1 MDVEIFRRTVK
12 DRRRGASW
20 DLLKYMAEG
29 IKAVGDNPI
38 MVNENKT
45 GSWTENEMEP
55 TAKIGCMFGYGGS
68 KQMHHTKGRR
78 RDLVERAKK
87 KGIYIITFD
96 GGILSSFGNTITDP
110 NHHWRVA
117 LYSPMNN
124 GNFLS
129 DNSPPDR
136 WEKMKALWKIKYE
149 PWRKSNPED
158 PILFVLQPK
167 DNWSMNELDPIDWFN
182 DVYKKLRPLTKRKF
196 LIRPHP
202 NHMAAME
209 NRKNE
214 FPKNCELIIGQKFF
228 SGDEKKHYR
237 FNFQEALNNC
247 HAVITHNSTASIDS
261 CIRGIPTFVTS
272 DLAICWPVGNTVLE
286 DIENPKYP
294 DRTQW
299 VYDLGYKQWT
309 EKEIKDGTV
318 FKRFKNKLFPLYKAN
333 NE

>member
-20 DLLKYMAEG
+20 DLLKHMAEG
-29 IKAVGDNPI
+29 IRACGDNPI
-38 MVNENKT
+38 MVNEHKT
-45 GSWTENEMEP
+45 GEWSPDEMNP
-55 TAKIGCMFGYGGS
+55 TAKIGCMFGYGGTN
-68 KQMHHTKGRR
+68 QMHHTKGRR

-96 GGILSSFGNTITDP
+96 GGLLSSFGNVITHLK
-110 NHHWRVA
+110 HHWRVS

-136 WEKMKALWKIKYE
+136 WEMMKKLWKVKYE
-149 PWRKSNPED
+149 PWRKPTPDS

-196 LIRPHP
+196 LVRPHP
-202 NHMAAME
+202 NHMAAMDE
-209 NRKNE
+209 RKNE
-214 FPKNCELIIGQKFF
+214 FPKDCEVIIGQKFF
-228 SGDEKKHYR
+228 AGDEKKHYR
-237 FNFQEALNNC
+237 FNFQDALNNC
-247 HAVITHNSTASIDS
+247 HAVITHNSTASTDS
-261 CIRGIPTFVTS
+261 CIRGIPTFCTS
-272 DLAICWPVGNTVLE
+272 DLAICWPVANTDLLK
-286 DIENPKYP
+286 IESPIYP

-299 VYDLGYKQWT
+299 VRDLGYKMWN
-309 EKEIKDGTV
+309 EKEIRNGTV
-318 FKRFKNKLFPLYKAN
+318 FKRFKEKLKL
-333 NE
+333 

>member
-20 DLLKYMAEG
+20 DLLKHMAEG
-29 IKAVGDNPI
+29 IRACGDNPI
-38 MVNENKT
+38 MINEHKS
-45 GSWTENEMEP
+45 GEWAPDEMNP
-55 TAKIGCMFGYGGS
+55 TAKIGCMFGYGGTN
-68 KQMHHTKGRR
+68 QMHHTKGRR

-136 WEKMKALWKIKYE
+136 WEKMKSLWKIKYE
-149 PWRKSNPED
+149 PWRKPTPD
-158 PILFVLQPK
+158 APILFVLQPS
-167 DNWSMNELDPIDWFN
+167 DNWSMNELDPITWFN

-196 LIRPHP
+196 LVRPHP
-202 NHMAAME
+202 NHMAAMDE
-209 NRKNE
+209 RKNE
-214 FPKNCELIIGQKFF
+214 FPKDCEVIIGQKFF
-228 SGDEKKHYR
+228 AGDEKKHYR
-237 FNFQEALNNC
+237 FNFQDALNNC
-247 HAVITHNSTASIDS
+247 HAVVTHNSTASIDS

-272 DLAICWPVGNTVLE
+272 NLAICWPVANTDLLK
-286 DIENPKYP
+286 IETPIYP

-309 EKEIKDGTV
+309 EKEIKNGTV
-318 FKRFKNKLFPLYKAN
+318 FKRFKDKLEL
-333 NE
+333 

>member
-1 MDVEIFRRTVK
+1 MKVEIFRRTVK

-29 IKAVGDNPI
+29 IKACGDEPVI
-38 MVNENKT
+38 VNENMEGQWQKD
-45 GSWTENEMEP
+45 EMEP
-55 TAKIGCMFGYGGS
+55 HTKIGCMFGYGGS

-136 WEKMKALWKIKYE
+136 WERMKKIWNINYAQWKKL
-149 PWRKSNPED
+149 NPND
-158 PILFVLQPK
+158 PILFVLQPS
-167 DNWSMNELDPIDWFN
+167 DNWSMNELDPIEWFK

-196 LIRPHP
+196 IVRPHP
-202 NHMAAME
+202 NHVAAME
-209 NRKNE
+209 KRLDE
-214 FPKNCELIIGQKFF
+214 FPKDGVEVIIGQKFF
-228 SGDEKKHYR
+228 KGDEKKYYR
-237 FNFQEALNNC
+237 FNYQDALNNC
-247 HAVITHNSTASIDS
+247 HAVVTHNSTACIDS
-261 CIRGIPTFVTS
+261 CIRGIPTIVTS
-272 DLAICWPVGNTVLE
+272 DLALAWPVANKDLSK
-286 DIENPKYP
+286 IENPEYP
-294 DRTQW
+294 DRDQW

-309 EKEIKDGTV
+309 EKEVRDGTV
-318 FKRFKNKLFPLYKAN
+318 FKRFKTKLGL
-333 NE
+333 

>member
-20 DLLKYMAEG
+20 ELLQHMAEG
-29 IKAVGDNPI
+29 IRACEDNPI
-38 MVNENKT
+38 MVNETKI
-45 GSWTENEMEP
+45 GEWTTNEMEP

-68 KQMHHTKGRR
+68 NQLHHTKGRR
-78 RDLVERAKK
+78 RDLVKRAKK

-96 GGILSSFGNTITDP
+96 GGILSSFGNTITHP
-110 NHHWRVA
+110 KHHWRVA

-136 WEKMKALWKIKYE
+136 WEMMKELWKVKYE

-158 PILFVLQPK
+158 PILFVLQPS
-167 DNWSMNELDPIDWFN
+167 DNWSMNELDPITWLN

-196 LIRPHP
+196 LVRPHP
-202 NHMAAME
+202 NHMAAMDE
-209 NRKNE
+209 RKNE
-214 FPKNCELIIGQKFF
+214 FPKDCEVIIGQKFF
-228 SGDEKKHYR
+228 YGDEKKHYR
-237 FNFQEALNNC
+237 FNFQDALNNC
-247 HAVITHNSTASIDS
+247 HAIITHNSTASIDS
-261 CIRGIPTFVTS
+261 CIRGVPTFCTS
-272 DLAICWPVGNTVLE
+272 NLAICWSVANTDLLK
-286 DIENPKYP
+286 IESPIYP

-318 FKRFKNKLFPLYKAN
+318 FKRFKEKLGL
-333 NE
+333 